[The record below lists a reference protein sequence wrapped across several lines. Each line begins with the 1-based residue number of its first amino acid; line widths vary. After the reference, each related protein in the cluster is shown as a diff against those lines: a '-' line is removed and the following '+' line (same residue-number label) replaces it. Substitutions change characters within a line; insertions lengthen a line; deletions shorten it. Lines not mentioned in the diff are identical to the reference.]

1 METHC
6 IDFSKTNM
14 FSKKFNEFVEGHTG
28 EDYFPSYKN
37 LEMVTGKVKLP
48 RDHRETLSDVI
59 SDQYGE
65 METSEKVRE
74 NIDSLK
80 AENSFT
86 VTTGH
91 QLNIFSGP
99 LYIIYK
105 IISTIKLSENLN
117 AKHPEKKFIPV
128 YWMASEDHDFDEIKA
143 FFSRGKTYEWDIETS
158 GAVGDIDP
166 GSIKKLAG
174 MIPDSVG
181 VFEEAYSSSRTLS
194 EAVRKYMNTLFKSYG
209 LVVFDPSSSRLKSI
223 SSELMSAD
231 ILENT
236 TSHVERSSPDKS
248 DVYVRKINFFYMRE
262 GLRSRIESVG
272 DGFTVS
278 GTDIKFSREEMGEEI
293 EKHPERFSPN
303 VVMRCLYQQTV
314 MPNVAYVGGPAEV
327 IYWLGFRK
335 FFREYGKLFPVI
347 VPRDSVLIISG
358 KSSKTLDRYGLD
370 LEDIFMGRSHLE
382 KKAIGV
388 LSDEDKNFSTEISRV
403 RDQFES
409 MAKKFK
415 SVDKTMSPHVL
426 ANAKKTEKMLSQVE
440 KRFIKSQKD
449 QDRALLSKV
458 GALYYDSF
466 PEGTPQE
473 RKENIMTFYTSTLLE
488 ELHESLDPMELKFKI
503 IR

>member
-14 FSKKFNEFVEGHTG
+14 FSKKFNEFVEGHTR

-37 LEMVTGKVKLP
+37 LEMVTGKVNLS
-48 RDHRETLSDVI
+48 RENRETLSDVI

-74 NIDSLK
+74 NIESLK

-105 IISTIKLSENLN
+105 IISTIKLAENLN

-128 YWMASEDHDFDEIKA
+128 YWMASEDHDFDEIKT

-209 LVVFDPSSSRLKSI
+209 LVVFDPSSRRLKSI

-262 GLRSRIESVG
+262 GLR
-272 DGFTVS
+272 
-278 GTDIKFSREEMGEEI
+278 
-293 EKHPERFSPN
+293 
-303 VVMRCLYQQTV
+303 
-314 MPNVAYVGGPAEV
+314 
-327 IYWLGFRK
+327 
-335 FFREYGKLFPVI
+335 
-347 VPRDSVLIISG
+347 
-358 KSSKTLDRYGLD
+358 
-370 LEDIFMGRSHLE
+370 
-382 KKAIGV
+382 
-388 LSDEDKNFSTEISRV
+388 
-403 RDQFES
+403 
-409 MAKKFK
+409 
-415 SVDKTMSPHVL
+415 
-426 ANAKKTEKMLSQVE
+426 
-440 KRFIKSQKD
+440 
-449 QDRALLSKV
+449 
-458 GALYYDSF
+458 
-466 PEGTPQE
+466 
-473 RKENIMTFYTSTLLE
+473 
-488 ELHESLDPMELKFKI
+488 
-503 IR
+503 